1 LLYLISNEVQGQMKA
16 DVDTLR
22 SVFKTFR

>member
-1 LLYLISNEVQGQMKA
+1 LLYFISNEVQGQMKA
-16 DVDTLR
+16 DVDTLM